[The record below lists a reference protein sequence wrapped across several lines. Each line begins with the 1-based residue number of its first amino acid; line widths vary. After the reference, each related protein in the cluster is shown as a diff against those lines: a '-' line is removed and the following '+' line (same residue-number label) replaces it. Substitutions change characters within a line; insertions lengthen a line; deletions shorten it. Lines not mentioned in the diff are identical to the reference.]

1 MDKEHIY
8 LKIQD
13 IESDLEL
20 LRNKHVH
27 ELEKAPGTPKCT
39 TLADRIQDKLD
50 YIVSAYDEVIGNQ
63 EKTADREQF
72 DLLSGMLTRLAS
84 EIADLSKKQPDGL
97 VNAFKVG
104 QINRVLKPL
113 KEIMADEPSSA
124 FLDLV
129 AEVEDRAEKTR
140 NSYSDVAVIP
150 EETNRRIVDIVSD
163 VNLAYSEHAR
173 RYLADCGLPKERTY
187 VTGSP
192 MAEVLTENLEQIQK
206 SDIHARLGL
215 EKGKYIL
222 LSAHREENIDTEKN
236 FTSLFTAI
244 NKMAL
249 AIREAGNDSKHLVL
263 RLILA

>member
-63 EKTADREQF
+63 EKAADREQF
-72 DLLSGMLTRLAS
+72 DLLSGLLTRLAS

-129 AEVEDRAEKTR
+129 AEVEDRAEKSR
-140 NSYSDVAVIP
+140 NSYSDVAVI
-150 EETNRRIVDIVSD
+150 
-163 VNLAYSEHAR
+163 
-173 RYLADCGLPKERTY
+173 
-187 VTGSP
+187 
-192 MAEVLTENLEQIQK
+192 
-206 SDIHARLGL
+206 
-215 EKGKYIL
+215 
-222 LSAHREENIDTEKN
+222 LSQ
-236 FTSLFTAI
+236 F
-244 NKMAL
+244 
-249 AIREAGNDSKHLVL
+249 REACGEYRSKHYDTGWSIHL
-263 RLILA
+263 